1 MRLVKIITALLMMEQ
16 LRRRVSL
23 ETYKQ
28 ALVAWLL
35 PMSPAPSH
43 PCPQAFFSSSHW
55 PSYFLLQFLLCIHH
69 SFCQEHPP
77 SHLILLLSFYT

>member
-16 LRRRVSL
+16 LRHRVSL

-43 PCPQAFFSSSHW
+43 
-55 PSYFLLQFLLCIHH
+55 
-69 SFCQEHPP
+69 
-77 SHLILLLSFYT
+77 LSPGIF